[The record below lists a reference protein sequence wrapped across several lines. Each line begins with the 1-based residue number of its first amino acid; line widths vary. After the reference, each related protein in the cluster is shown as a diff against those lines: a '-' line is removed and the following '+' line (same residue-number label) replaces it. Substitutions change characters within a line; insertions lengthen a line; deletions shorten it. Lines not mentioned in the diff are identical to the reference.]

1 MKVIQFLKLLQSTKK
16 ATCNLNIFFPSH
28 FQTFSH
34 SEGLFAFFTLVYATV
49 YTTPL
54 SQIISMHF
62 KVEDW
67 PFDEESH

>member
-1 MKVIQFLKLLQSTKK
+1 MKFFNFCNYCNRPKK
-16 ATCNLNIFFPSH
+16 ERQTCNVFLVSQ